1 MVLLDQKDRMLNET
15 YLDVLKYDIPIKNC
29 RDRKTRRASEKY
41 DLIKKIKGQALAD
54 DIGEFKNHRKEK
66 IDQIT
71 MNEKMKRLAG
81 ESFTCE
87 DDPSDVSLMS

>member
-1 MVLLDQKDRMLNET
+1 MVLLDQKDRMLDET

-29 RDRKTRRASEKY
+29 KDRKLRRTNEKY
-41 DLIKKIKGQALAD
+41 DLVKKIKSQALAD

-66 IDQIT
+66 TDQIT
-71 MNEKMKRLAG
+71 MNEKMKRLSG
-81 ESFTCE
+81 ESFTCK